1 MDAKTPAI
9 KLDLLAIS
17 EMATMIKAVRIVF
30 MIKYMTLLFLLLF
43 KFLSIIIGKNEQEK
57 E

>member
-30 MIKYMTLLFLLLF
+30 MIKYMALLFLLLF